1 MVFIF
6 KASELLEQQLNEVV
20 QWHVKAPEPAYYK
33 APDFPSLVSR
43 QHYVNFELWHQEDMA
58 RDPDAPDSKIAAVKR
73 AIDALNQLRNDMI
86 EQMDQYLLD
95 ELQKKN
101 FMYTSETEMNS
112 ETPGSIIDRLSIN
125 ALKIY
130 HMDEEIQRPNVA
142 DEHRKKCSGKLSV
155 LNDQR
160 NDLKKSLE
168 TLLADLKNGKKRLKV
183 YQQMKMYND
192 ENLNPI
198 LYQKEKNK

>member
-20 QWHVKAPEPAYYK
+20 QWHVKAPEPDYVEAS
-33 APDFPSLVSR
+33 DFPNLVSM
-43 QHYVNFELWHQEDMA
+43 QHFVNFELWHQEDMA

-73 AIDALNQLRNDMI
+73 AIDVLNQRRNDMI

-95 ELQKKN
+95 ALQSKN
-101 FMYTSETEMNS
+101 IKYTADAEMNS

-130 HMDEEIQRPNVA
+130 HMDEEIQRLDVT

-155 LNDQR
+155 LQDQR
-160 NDLKKSLE
+160 NDLKNSLE
-168 TLLADLKNGKKRLKV
+168 KLLTDLSNGKKRLKV

-192 ENLNPI
+192 ENLNPV
-198 LYQKEKNK
+198 LYQKGKN

>member
-6 KASELLEQQLNEVV
+6 EASVLLEQQLNEVV
-20 QWHVKAPEPAYYK
+20 QWHVKAPEPGYNEGS
-33 APDFPSLVSR
+33 DFQSLVSM
-43 QHYVNFELWHQEDMA
+43 QHYLNFELWHQEDIA

-73 AIDALNQLRNDMI
+73 AIDVLNQRRNDMI
-86 EQMDQYLLD
+86 EQIDQYLLD
-95 ELQKKN
+95 VLQNKKIK
-101 FMYTSETEMNS
+101 YTSETEMNS

-130 HMDEEIQRPNVA
+130 HMDEENQRLDA
-142 DEHRKKCSGKLSV
+142 TDEHQKKCSGKLSI
-155 LNDQR
+155 LHEQR

-168 TLLADLKNGKKRLKV
+168 KLLDDLSNGKKRLKI

-198 LYQKEKNK
+198 LYQKGKN

>member
-1 MVFIF
+1 MVFMF
-6 KASELLEQQLNEVV
+6 KASELLEQQFNEVV
-20 QWHVKAPEPAYYK
+20 QWHVKTPKPDYVEAS
-33 APDFPSLVSR
+33 DFPNLVSM

-73 AIDALNQLRNDMI
+73 AIDVLNQLRNDMI

-95 ELQKKN
+95 ELQNKKIK
-101 FMYTSETEMNS
+101 YTSETEMNS

-130 HMDEEIQRPNVA
+130 HMDEEIKRLDVT

-155 LNDQR
+155 LQDQR

-168 TLLADLKNGKKRLKV
+168 KLLADLSNGKKRLKV

-192 ENLNPI
+192 ENLNPV
-198 LYQKEKNK
+198 LYQKGKN

>member
-1 MVFIF
+1 MVFVF

-20 QWHVKAPEPAYYK
+20 QWHVEEPEPDHVEAS
-33 APDFPSLVSR
+33 DFPSLVSR

-73 AIDALNQLRNDMI
+73 AIDVFNQRRNDMI

-95 ELQKKN
+95 ALQNKN
-101 FMYTSETEMNS
+101 IKYTAAAEMNS

-125 ALKIY
+125 ALKIF
-130 HMDEEIQRPNVA
+130 HMEEEIQRLDVT
-142 DEHRKKCSGKLSV
+142 DEHRKKCSGKVSV
-155 LNDQR
+155 LQDQR
-160 NDLKKSLE
+160 NDLKNSLE
-168 TLLADLKNGKKRLKV
+168 KLVADLSNGKKRLKV

-192 ENLNPI
+192 ENLNPV
-198 LYQKEKNK
+198 LYQKGKN